1 MKMARPELGLKRAC
15 QSCTSRFY
23 DLMKTPIVCPKCG
36 TVFEVFT
43 TAPIGEMEEDAL
55 DPATKVATLVS
66 LDEADIDISDKVLG
80 VEDDI
85 DLGDDDDDSTFL
97 AEDEDENDDVSGLID
112 SPITEEEES

>member
-1 MKMARPELGLKRAC
+1 MSRPELGIKRAC

-23 DLMKTPIVCPKCG
+23 DLMKAPIVCPKCG
-36 TVFEVFT
+36 TVFEVFS
-43 TAPIGEMEEDAL
+43 ALAAEAEEDIL

-66 LDEADIDISDKVLG
+66 LDEADIELSDKVLG

-112 SPITEEEES
+112 SPIEEEEES

>member
-1 MKMARPELGLKRAC
+1 MARPELGLKRAC
-15 QSCTSRFY
+15 QSCSSRFY
-23 DLMKTPIVCPKCG
+23 DLMKAPIVCPKCG
-36 TVFEVFT
+36 TIFEVT
-43 TAPIGEMEEDAL
+43 SAIPAEMEDDVL

-66 LDEADIDISDKVLG
+66 LDEADIDITDKVLG

-112 SPITEEEES
+112 SPIEEEEES